1 MKYRKKPVLVDA
13 LQWTGANFVDM
24 EAFLESPRNG
34 AFLHNILY
42 LYLPDGG
49 MTRVVPGTWIIKA
62 ATGGYH
68 PCPAAAFATVYE
80 AAEVMHH
87 PV

>member
-24 EAFLESPRNG
+24 EAFLASPRNG
-34 AFLHNILY
+34 FFRGDTLFLYAGETAFRII
-42 LYLPDGG
+42 
-49 MTRVVPGTWIIKA
+49 PGTWVIRA

-68 PCPAAAFATVYE
+68 PCKADAFGEVYE
-80 AAEVMHH
+80 VAEVMHH